1 MPQYQYTYG
10 LPRNVNHKF
19 WLNGKCFR
27 VGNSGVRT
35 MQLMDELLQLAARE
49 SSTKSLFSSRALIRQ
64 VEYNESRCVL
74 SYSITHARD
83 ANARL
88 LAIFLRG
95 RCGGSLGTSAVFQYA
110 KDDDEWIR
118 KLATRALKRM
128 GAWAQLKEIAEN
140 DPSEKVRRIA
150 TANPPGL
157 YSARLETFVRNV
169 TPKPIEPSRAT
180 LYVAPGVEWDQGR
193 KSKSASAIRMF
204 LERIVRRLRGVHL
217 SN

>member
-10 LPRNVNHKF
+10 LPWDVNHKF

-35 MQLMDELLQLAARE
+35 MQLMDELLQLATRDR
-49 SSTKSLFSSRALIRQ
+49 SSKSLFLSRALIRQ

-74 SYSITHARD
+74 SYVITNARD
-83 ANARL
+83 ANARF

-95 RCGGSLGTSAVFQYA
+95 RCGGSLGTSAVFEYA
-110 KDDDEWIR
+110 KKDDEWIR

-128 GAWAQLKEIAEN
+128 GAWAQLQEIAEN
-140 DPSEKVRRIA
+140 DPSERVRRIA
-150 TANPPGL
+150 TANPPSQ
-157 YSARLETFVRNV
+157 YSARLESFVRNV
-169 TPKPIEPSRAT
+169 TPKPIGECRST
-180 LYVAPGVEWDQGR
+180 LYVAPGVEWDQGQKP
-193 KSKSASAIRMF
+193 KSSSTIRMF